1 MPLASRQLRLIAK
14 TCGMNCRRFPVVSS
28 RPLIENR
35 THACNRDDAGSNWLR
50 ERVTAVIHI
59 PYRSWQSQGLIIEVA
74 FHQAVENIISD
85 SVVGPVFS

>member
-1 MPLASRQLRLIAK
+1 MPLARRQLRFIAK
-14 TCGMNCRRFPVVSS
+14 PCVMNGRRFRVVSS
-28 RPLIENR
+28 KRFIENR
-35 THACNRDDAGSNWLR
+35 TRACSREDAGSNWLR